1 MKVNLRQKRFPSAT
15 GVCDIRYRM
24 WIPEEPRAALQIT
37 HGMAEHID
45 RYEDFAVFLAQ
56 NGVLV
61 YGHDLASHGQ
71 SIREGEPRGWF
82 GEKNGW
88 DALIQDMRTLRDTVK
103 SEFPMLPYI
112 LMGHSMG
119 SFLARSYA
127 GRDGADFD
135 AFIFSGTAGKN
146 PVLGIGKLLARR
158 EINKTGGKLPSMTL
172 YNMSFG
178 SYNKA
183 FRPNRTAN
191 DWLSRDEA
199 QVDKYCV
206 DEACGYPFTA
216 SAMLDLFDG
225 LGEVSGRHWAASVP
239 DRPILLLSGAL
250 DPVGGAG
257 KGVKQVAG
265 WLKKN
270 GHGVELKLYEGGRH
284 EMLNELNRDEVFRDI
299 LLFIDTVE
307 AMGEAE

>member
-1 MKVNLRQKRFPSAT
+1 MKVNLREKRFPSAT

-24 WIPEEPRAALQIT
+24 WIPEDPRAVLQIT

-45 RYEDFAVFLAQ
+45 RYDSFAGFLAQ

-61 YGHDLASHGQ
+61 YGCDLAGHGQ
-71 SIREGEPRGWF
+71 SVREGEPMGWF

-88 DALIQDMRTLRDTVK
+88 DALVQDMRTLRDIVRA
-103 SEFPMLPYI
+103 EFPALPYI

-119 SFLARSYA
+119 SFLARTYA

-146 PVLGIGKLLARR
+146 PVLAIGKLLAKR
-158 EINKTGGKLPSMTL
+158 EIKKTGGKLPSQTL
-172 YNMSFG
+172 YKMSFG

-183 FRPNRTAN
+183 FRPNRTEN

-199 QVDKYCV
+199 MVDRYCA
-206 DEACGYPFTA
+206 DEKCGYPFTA
-216 SAMLDLFDG
+216 SAMLEVFNG
-225 LGEVSGRHWAASVP
+225 LGEISGKDWARRLP
-239 DRPILLLSGAL
+239 RRPILVLSGTL

-257 KGVKQVAG
+257 RGVKQVAG
-265 WLKKN
+265 WLRDS
-270 GHGVELKLYEGGRH
+270 GHETELKLYPGGRH
-284 EMLNELNRDEVFRDI
+284 EMLNETNREEVYNDI

-307 AMGEAE
+307 AMGEIA